1 MHGAA
6 KKQPPH
12 GGRLLTIED
21 EKVEDLTQRRATK
34 TIIVATLQVGGL
46 CREFSANFPPCAP
59 ALFIRA
65 FLFDWGSLDGVMA
78 FLRAL
83 PSRASFDRRAGRMS
97 NSAPAR
103 AGALLRDA
111 VRVLSISQSMR

>member
-1 MHGAA
+1 MKRSRISLSGVLPRPSLFPRFKWAA
-6 KKQPPH
+6 F
-12 GGRLLTIED
+12 
-21 EKVEDLTQRRATK
+21 A
-34 TIIVATLQVGGL
+34 
-46 CREFSANFPPCAP
+46 ANFPACAP

-65 FLFDWGSLDGVMA
+65 FLFDWGSLDGVMG

-111 VRVLSISQSMR
+111 VRVLSIRQSMR

>member
-1 MHGAA
+1 MKRSRISLSGVLPRPSLLPRFKWAA
-6 KKQPPH
+6 F
-12 GGRLLTIED
+12 
-21 EKVEDLTQRRATK
+21 A
-34 TIIVATLQVGGL
+34 AN
-46 CREFSANFPPCAP
+46 FSARAP

-65 FLFDWGSLDGVMA
+65 FLFDWGSLEGSWVLTE
-78 FLRAL
+78 LRAL

-111 VRVLSISQSMR
+111 VRVLSINQLMR